1 MKKIVKKI
9 MSLTGALCLLLVLLC
24 GQAFADPDG
33 VILTPALEWA
43 TGDQSILFG
52 NLQKKPVSIKLFDS
66 SPDSTQPADEPT
78 RSNDNEIPISVD
90 GTPKGHG
97 FMIDGVT
104 YVSIREFGDMLDMP
118 IEVAWDP
125 EASILLA
132 TAEGFTLTLDPEAGY
147 MTANDRCFYLP
158 NKAHSVEGTIVVPI
172 REMARCLSVEV
183 EWEAET
189 RSISIITPEDGP
201 AFLTPAEEYYV
212 EEDLYWLSRIIYS
225 ESGNQPMEGMMAVG
239 NVVLNRVADPTCPD
253 SIYEVIFDNRYGVQF
268 SVTETGAIY
277 LEPNERSVVAAK
289 LCLEGYKV
297 VGDCLFFV
305 NPKTGSV
312 GWFESTRVH
321 YATIGEHAFYI

>member
-24 GQAFADPDG
+24 GQAFADLDG
-33 VILTPALEWA
+33 AILTPALEWA

-66 SPDSTQPADEPT
+66 IPDSTQPADEPT

-132 TAEGFTLTLDPEAGY
+132 TAEGFTLTLEIG
-147 MTANDRCFYLP
+147 R
-158 NKAHSVEGTIVVPI
+158 AHV
-172 REMARCLSVEV
+172 
-183 EWEAET
+183 
-189 RSISIITPEDGP
+189 
-201 AFLTPAEEYYV
+201 
-212 EEDLYWLSRIIYS
+212 
-225 ESGNQPMEGMMAVG
+225 
-239 NVVLNRVADPTCPD
+239 
-253 SIYEVIFDNRYGVQF
+253 
-268 SVTETGAIY
+268 
-277 LEPNERSVVAAK
+277 
-289 LCLEGYKV
+289 
-297 VGDCLFFV
+297 
-305 NPKTGSV
+305 
-312 GWFESTRVH
+312 
-321 YATIGEHAFYI
+321 